1 MNVNHDELIRVKGL
15 SVKFKTDRGEA
26 YAVRNVNFAIKPNET
41 LGLVGESGSG
51 KSVTAQS
58 ILKLHPSDRTKIAG
72 EISYKGQNL
81 LDNNEKEMQ
90 KIRGNQISMIFQ
102 DPMISLNPVIRV
114 GEQISETIRYHKKI
128 SRKEAMEQSI
138 RLINE
143 VGIPFAEE
151 RYHQYPH
158 EFSGG
163 MLQRFMIAIA
173 LSCNPN
179 FLIADEPTT
188 ALDVTVQAQI
198 LRLMKKLQKDFGMSI
213 LIITHNLGIVSEI
226 CDHVAVMYAGE
237 LVEIS
242 DVIPIFS
249 NPLHPYTYGLLE
261 AIPVLGQK
269 HKKLK
274 NIEGH
279 PPNIFDHIQGCNF
292 SPRCPFKTDICLTE
306 KPILRQVG
314 NLRYVA
320 CHNPLNSI

>member
-1 MNVNHDELIRVKGL
+1 MTTRHDELIDVKGL

-26 YAVRNVNFAIKPNET
+26 YAVRDVNFSIKAHET

-58 ILKLHPSDRTKIAG
+58 ILKLHPKDRTIIAG
-72 EISYKGQNL
+72 EIRYKGENL
-81 LDNNEKEMQ
+81 LDKSEKEMQ
-90 KIRGNQISMIFQ
+90 KIRGNHISMIFQ
-102 DPMISLNPVIRV
+102 DPKVALNPNIKV
-114 GEQISETIRYHKKI
+114 GKQISETIRYHKKI
-128 SRKEAMEQSI
+128 SKNASIEQTI
-138 RLINE
+138 KLINE

-151 RYHQYPH
+151 RYYQYPH

-173 LSCNPN
+173 LSCNPD

-198 LRLMKKLQKDFGMSI
+198 LRMMKKLQKDFGMSI

-242 DVIPIFS
+242 DVFSIFS
-249 NPLHPYTYGLLE
+249 KPLHPYTNGLLE
-261 AIPVLGQK
+261 AIPILGQK

-279 PPNIFDHIQGCNF
+279 PPNIFDCIQGCHF
-292 SPRCPFKTDICLTE
+292 SPRCPYKTDICLTE
-306 KPILRQVG
+306 KPLLKQVG

-320 CHNPLNSI
+320 CHNPLNNI